1 MSAYQSVFA
10 ELYDMFYEQ
19 KPYQAEVE
27 FLHEKLATYGVK
39 NILELACGTGN
50 HALLLATLGYQITA
64 IDLSADM
71 ILQARAK
78 QQEMERSGR
87 LPVSM
92 LSFVQ
97 ADMSDLPPQTGMH
110 FDAVLCLFDSLGY
123 LLTNAAIRKAL
134 RGIYEKLK
142 PGGVFIV
149 EYWHGATMARH
160 YEESRIRRWQT
171 PDSEVVRL
179 SETKL
184 DYCTQIADIR
194 FTVYQIFHDGRAHVH
209 TELHRNRFFL
219 VQEMC
224 AFLEEAGFEVHES
237 LGGYSHDTAIDA
249 NTWHVLTI
257 AQKP

>member
-1 MSAYQSVFA
+1 MSAYRSVFA
-10 ELYDMFYEQ
+10 QLYDLFYEQ

-27 FLHEKLATYGVK
+27 FLHEKLAAYGAK
-39 NILELACGTGN
+39 NVLELACGTGN
-50 HALLLATLGYQITA
+50 HALRLAALGYRMTA
-64 IDLSADM
+64 TDLSPDM

-87 LPVSM
+87 LPAGM
-92 LSFVQ
+92 LSFMQ
-97 ADMSDLPPQTGMH
+97 ADMSELPPQISRD
-110 FDAVLCLFDSLGY
+110 FDAALCLFDSLGY

-142 PGGVFIV
+142 PGGVFII

-160 YEESRIRRWQT
+160 YEEARIRRWQI
-171 PDSEVVRL
+171 PDAEVVRF
-179 SETKL
+179 SETQL
-184 DYCTQIADIR
+184 DYRTQIADIR
-194 FTVYQIFHDGRAHVH
+194 FTVHQIFNSGKAHAY

-224 AFLEEAGFEVHES
+224 AFLEEAGFEVRES
-237 LGGYSHDTAIDA
+237 LRGYSNDTTIDA
-249 NTWHVLTI
+249 DTWHVLTI